1 MTWSGKRNFSLTD
14 PSNSERQERKSAF
27 IVGAVLLLI
36 AAWNTWRGRPMVYW
50 PAGAAGLA
58 LLLTGLLSASGSHK
72 FHGLWMRLAHALGYV
87 NSRILLSAIY
97 FVVMTPYGLVLRVLG
112 RDTMNRRR
120 SKRPSYWIP
129 KSKTRQSR
137 EQFERLF

>member
-1 MTWSGKRNFSLTD
+1 MNWPGKRNFSLTD
-14 PSNSERQERKSAF
+14 PGNSERQERKSAF

-50 PAGAAGLA
+50 PTGAAGLV
-58 LLLTGLLSASGSHK
+58 LLLTGLFSASGSRK
-72 FHGLWMRLAHALGYV
+72 FHRLWMRLAHALGYV

-97 FVVMTPYGLVLRVLG
+97 FLMMTPYGLVLRVLG

-120 SKRPSYWIP
+120 SEGQSYWIP
-129 KSKTRQSR
+129 RSKTRQSR

>member
-1 MTWSGKRNFSLTD
+1 MTWSGKRNFSLTE

-58 LLLTGLLSASGSHK
+58 LLLTGLLSVSGSHK
-72 FHGLWMRLAHALGYV
+72 FHRLWMRLAHALGYV
-87 NSRILLSAIY
+87 KA
-97 FVVMTPYGLVLRVLG
+97 
-112 RDTMNRRR
+112 
-120 SKRPSYWIP
+120 
-129 KSKTRQSR
+129 Q
-137 EQFERLF
+137 

>member
-1 MTWSGKRNFSLTD
+1 
-14 PSNSERQERKSAF
+14 
-27 IVGAVLLLI
+27 
-36 AAWNTWRGRPMVYW
+36 MVYW

-72 FHGLWMRLAHALGYV
+72 FHRLWMRLAHVLGYV

-97 FVVMTPYGLVLRVLG
+97 FLVMTPYGLVLRVLG
-112 RDTMNRRR
+112 RDTMNRREASR
-120 SKRPSYWIP
+120 KSYWIP

>member
-1 MTWSGKRNFSLTD
+1 MTWSGKRNFSLTEPRD
-14 PSNSERQERKSAF
+14 SERQERKSAF

-58 LLLTGLLSASGSHK
+58 LLLTGLFSAGGSHK
-72 FHGLWMRLAHALGYV
+72 FHRLWMRLAHALGYV

-112 RDTMNRRR
+112 RDTMNRRGASR
-120 SKRPSYWIP
+120 KSYWIP

>member
-1 MTWSGKRNFSLTD
+1 MTEA
-14 PSNSERQERKSAF
+14 SNSEHQERKSAV

-36 AAWNTWRGRPMVYW
+36 AAWNAWRGRPIVCW
-50 PAGAAGLA
+50 PTGVVGVI
-58 LLLTGLLSASGSHK
+58 LLLTVLLSAAGSSK
-72 FHGLWMRLAHALGYV
+72 FHSLWMRLAHALGYV

-97 FVVMTPYGLVLRVLG
+97 FLVMTPYGLVLRVLG
-112 RDTMNRRR
+112 RDTMNRRGASR
-120 SKRPSYWIP
+120 KSYWIP

>member
-1 MTWSGKRNFSLTD
+1 
-14 PSNSERQERKSAF
+14 
-27 IVGAVLLLI
+27 
-36 AAWNTWRGRPMVYW
+36 
-50 PAGAAGLA
+50 
-58 LLLTGLLSASGSHK
+58 
-72 FHGLWMRLAHALGYV
+72 MRLAHALGYV

-97 FVVMTPYGLVLRVLG
+97 FAVVTPYGLVLRVLG